1 LFDQDNDAD
10 NFPLDN
16 DVPIDNNETCS
27 PGPSLTGLDHT
38 NPDLDI
44 HNPPTLMIPADAKFH
59 PRSYIQGSYAL
70 DAQMEGYI
78 KLLCFLDKIQAPI
91 KAFD

>member
-16 DVPIDNNETCS
+16 DVPVDNNETCS

-38 NPDLDI
+38 DPDLDI
-44 HNPPTLMIPADAKFH
+44 RNPPTLMIPADAKFH
-59 PRSYIQGSYAL
+59 PRSYIQGLYAL